1 MPQFASSAASLYYE
15 VHGQGSPVLLFAPG
29 GMNSS
34 VQMWANATIN
44 PLQLFADDFR
54 LIAMDQRNTGQS
66 SGPLDIEDPWGAYA
80 RDHLDLL
87 DHLGVDRF
95 PIIGCCIGGS
105 FALKLIEQAPERV
118 LTAVLQ
124 QPIGIAEGNRRLYE
138 QMWRTWGT
146 RLAEERSDI
155 DLQAVEKFG
164 TRMWERDFV
173 VSVTRDFVGSCGT
186 PLLVLPGTDRYHP
199 TAAGR
204 EIAAVAPG
212 AEIIEPWN
220 DSPAHVVQAA
230 RTIHR
235 FLKAHSE

>member
-1 MPQFASSAASLYYE
+1 MPQFAGSTASLYYE
-15 VHGQGSPVLLFAPG
+15 VHGKGPPVLLFAPG
-29 GMNSS
+29 GMNSA

-44 PLQLFADDFR
+44 PLQLFTDDFR

-66 SGPLDIEDPWGAYA
+66 SGPLDIDDPWGAYA
-80 RDHLDLL
+80 RDQLELL
-87 DHLGVDRF
+87 DHLDVERF
-95 PIIGCCIGGS
+95 HTIGCCIGGS

-124 QPIGIAEGNRRLYE
+124 QPIGIAEGNRQLYE

-155 DLQAVEKFG
+155 DPQSVETFG

-173 VSVTRDFVGSCGT
+173 VSVTRDFVCSCTT

-204 EIAAVAPG
+204 EIAAVAPS
-212 AEIIEPWN
+212 AQIVEPWN
-220 DSPAHVVQAA
+220 DNPAHVLQAA
-230 RTIHR
+230 QAIHQ
-235 FLKAHSE
+235 FLNEHSD

>member
-1 MPQFASSAASLYYE
+1 MPQFASSTASLYYE
-15 VHGQGSPVLLFAPG
+15 VRGQGPPVLLFAPG
-29 GMNSS
+29 GMNSA

-66 SGPLDIEDPWGAYA
+66 SGPLDINDPWGAYA
-80 RDHLDLL
+80 SDQLELL
-87 DHLGVDRF
+87 DHLEVDRF
-95 PIIGCCIGGS
+95 HIIGCCIGGS

-124 QPIGIAEGNRRLYE
+124 QPISIAEGNRQLYE

-146 RLAEERSDI
+146 RLAEDRSDI
-155 DLQAVEKFG
+155 DPQAVELFG

-173 VSVTRDFVGSCGT
+173 VSVTRDFVASCAT
-186 PLLVLPGTDRYHP
+186 PLLVLPGSDRYHP

-212 AEIIEPWN
+212 ALIIEPWN

-230 RTIHR
+230 QAIHQ
-235 FLKAHSE
+235 FIKAHAE